1 MRKFVV
7 SLTLLVLAGF
17 LISGC
22 EPVDVTVS
30 PVATVAAPV
39 AGPMPVQAGLP
50 QLELSGTGIAAIV
63 AFLLSIALQYTAFST
78 WWNTL
83 TYKREVLAGVGLLVA
98 WGLVGLHYLGVVDM
112 RLGAFGWLVVRRV
125 FEAWLAFAGAG
136 QLMYTAQHAAERW
149 LKGHDAQG
157 A

>member
-7 SLTLLVLAGF
+7 SLTLLVLAF
-17 LISGC
+17 YLLSGC
-22 EPVDVTVS
+22 EPVDVTIS
-30 PVATVAAPV
+30 PVAAPV
-39 AGPMPVQAGLP
+39 DGSLPAQAGMP

-83 TYKREVLAGVGLLVA
+83 SYKREILAGAGLLVA

-125 FEAWLAFAGAG
+125 FEAWLTFAGAG

-149 LKGHDAQG
+149 QKRHDA
-157 A
+157 